1 VSRIPV
7 SKKDRVRSEAK
18 KRRVSDFLL
27 ARDTTLEETN
37 RTTAIP
43 HTGGGALTALRT
55 NELRDGGT
63 YTLPLASST
72 LVNQV
77 IIIELPDE
85 YSISTPIVNTT
96 GADTI
101 TYSGVADTSILFD
114 LGVSVSVSLTS
125 DGISSWS
132 L

>member
-1 VSRIPV
+1 VSRILV
-7 SKKDRVRSEAK
+7 SNKDRVRKEAQA
-18 KRRVSDFLL
+18 RRVADFNI
-27 ARDTTLEETN
+27 AAQNTTV
-37 RTTAIP
+37 IP

-63 YTLPLASST
+63 YTLPLANSI

-85 YSISTPIVNTT
+85 YSISTPLVNTT

-101 TYSGVADTSILFD
+101 TCSGVADTSVLFD